1 MSKWK
6 ITIESPPAGGEE
18 EIIIRSDHIDERTM
32 ALIQA
37 LTSDIPESGRLTG
50 FRNDKGICLLNPS
63 DIYYFE
69 SVDEKVFAY
78 GEKDVAELKFK
89 LYELEKRFAGTDF
102 IRVSKSM
109 ILNLSK
115 VKRFAPYVGGRFEAV
130 LENNEKALISRQYV
144 PDLKKR
150 LGLF

>member
-1 MSKWK
+1 MK

-18 EIIIRSDHIDERTM
+18 EIIIRSDHIDGRIM

-37 LTSDIPESGRLTG
+37 LTSDNTESDRLTG
-50 FRNDKGICLLNPS
+50 FRSDRGICLLNPS

-78 GEKDVAELKFK
+78 GEKDVAELKYK
-89 LYELEKRFAGTDF
+89 LYELERRFAGTDF

-115 VKRFAPYVGGRFEAV
+115 VKRFAPYAGGRFEAV

>member
-1 MSKWK
+1 MK
-6 ITIESPPAGGEE
+6 ITIETLPAGGEE
-18 EIIIRSDHIDERTM
+18 EIVIRANHVDERILAM
-32 ALIQA
+32 VRALGAEQGK
-37 LTSDIPESGRLTG
+37 LTASHEDG
-50 FRNDKGICLLNPS
+50 GIFQLNPQ

-78 GEKDVAELKFK
+78 GEKSVSELKFR
-89 LYELEKRFAGTDF
+89 LYELEKKFAGTDF

-115 VKRFAPYVGGRFEAV
+115 VKRFVPYAGGRFEALLKNGERAV
-130 LENNEKALISRQYV
+130 ISRQYV

-150 LGLF
+150 LGL